1 MAAITTY
8 HFSVTEFEK
17 LHGAGILGED
27 DRVELLNGE
36 LLVMAPIGSDH
47 RNLVDLLTEIL
58 VDQRQGRY
66 RVAVQNPIRLDDYS
80 EPLPDLVL
88 YRIDRQGPHPTPA
101 DIFLLIEVA
110 ESSIEYDSGT
120 KLYAYARSGIGEVW
134 IIDLVA
140 RKTYIHRS
148 PEPASGAY
156 AVAHVAPWTS
166 LLSPAIFPDI
176 QIGLSRLQGPRL
188 GGEG

>member
-1 MAAITTY
+1 MPAITTY
-8 HFSVTEFEK
+8 HFNVAEFEK

-47 RNLVDLLTEIL
+47 RNLVDLLTEVL

-66 RVAVQNPIRLDDYS
+66 RVAVQNPIRLGDYS

-120 KLYAYARSGIGEVW
+120 KLSAYARSGIGEVW
-134 IIDLVA
+134 IIDLAA

-148 PEPASGAY
+148 PDPTSGAY
-156 AVAHVAPWTS
+156 AESHVAPWAA
-166 LLSPAIFPDI
+166 LLSPATFPDI
-176 QIGLSRLQGPRL
+176 QIGLSRLMS
-188 GGEG
+188 